1 MKLVLGLAIGVALGL
16 VFAPASGEKTRTR
29 LKNKARDF
37 TRHPEPKA
45 KEKVRV
51 MAAETEQRAG
61 EIRSRVGRKVRQ
73 AAGKSVTSDVLQHNE
88 PGKELG

>member
-1 MKLVLGLAIGVALGL
+1 MKLVLGFAIGVALGL
-16 VFAPASGEKTRTR
+16 VFAPASGEKTRTQ
-29 LKNKARDF
+29 LKNKARDV

-51 MAAETEQRAG
+51 MGAETERAG
-61 EIRSRVGRKVRQ
+61 EIGSRVRRKVRQ

-88 PGKELG
+88 PGQRA